1 MGARGCRSG
10 RRFAADPSRAA
21 HVCMRAS
28 DGRRSVHVL
37 VCVTAYVAGA
47 CDLCRVVSGSLRSL
61 GCLCVCVCVVGKCVH
76 VCVMVHAVRGLHR
89 RSAFKHT
96 VLAGS
101 AGSTGVLATC
111 FELASAVAG
120 APRHK
125 ADSPNTSSKPNSR
138 RTAQARGGGRMAR
151 VAIGRHQRCSE

>member
-1 MGARGCRSG
+1 MISRGSDQRGLDRVMRGGGRPTSG

-61 GCLCVCVCVVGKCVH
+61 GCLCVCVVGKCVH

-101 AGSTGVLATC
+101 AGGVNRMSHQLPG
-111 FELASAVAG
+111 SSQSRHHNVK
-120 APRHK
+120 PRVVIPCVRQGSH
-125 ADSPNTSSKPNSR
+125 T
-138 RTAQARGGGRMAR
+138 RMVLR
-151 VAIGRHQRCSE
+151 GRHA